1 MGVRVNVAVG
11 TGVAIEGGAD
21 VAQATSNTRT
31 KIQNPE
37 RAIQVSLAD
46 RFLAGLTRIDVRRF
60 WCIID
65 SMTTKLHNWDLTPQ
79 EAIRI
84 QAELRER
91 LVLNWDNRTVSAI
104 GGVDVSIK
112 PEAARAAIVVLSYP
126 KLTPLEAVVADAPLI
141 FPYIPGLLSF
151 REGPAVLL
159 AWSKLQNKPDLLM
172 FDGQGIAH
180 PRGIGIASQMGLWL
194 ERPTIGVAKS
204 RLYGRHAEV
213 GPQRGDRADLL
224 DKNGNSIGTV
234 LRTREKSNPLYISPG
249 HLMNVEHATQFVSD
263 CCTGYRLP
271 EPTRWAHKVAGGEKL
286 PIQADDQPSLF

>member
-1 MGVRVNVAVG
+1 MIA
-11 TGVAIEGGAD
+11 
-21 VAQATSNTRT
+21 
-31 KIQNPE
+31 
-37 RAIQVSLAD
+37 
-46 RFLAGLTRIDVRRF
+46 
-60 WCIID
+60 
-65 SMTTKLHNWDLTPQ
+65 KLHNWDLTPE
-79 EAIRI
+79 EAARV
-84 QAELRER
+84 QTELRQR
-91 LVLNWDNRTVSAI
+91 LVLTWDQRPVATI

-112 PEAARAAIVVLSYP
+112 SETARAAIVVISYP
-126 KLTPLEAVVADAPLI
+126 ELKPVEAAVADAPLVL
-141 FPYIPGLLSF
+141 PYIPGLLSF

-204 RLYGRHAEV
+204 RLYGHHAEV

-224 DKNGNSIGTV
+224 DKSGTIIGTV
-234 LRTREKSNPLYISPG
+234 LRTREKANPLYISPG
-249 HLMNVEHATQFVSD
+249 HLIDVMHATQFVLD

-286 PIQADDQPSLF
+286 PVRVDDQPSLF